1 MIPLL
6 YKKYRIILILFIL
19 LLIPVLTS
27 HILEDNKID
36 RNYHATQ
43 ELPKPLAFSLED
55 YEPIL
60 EDGSQNL
67 GNITVSNIIF
77 DEKGFYNNSVNYPD
91 LQDDFSTGALRMAYQ
106 NTSYLYTT
114 LSARYDNLDQTTF
127 NNKITVV
134 LNESIS
140 VEYNY
145 SKSGAEGYLIYGFR
159 LSPILVKEVFIHNQS
174 TDPIEKLDENQYSI
188 DSSNFMSF
196 NYYDY
201 FQVNEIDENY
211 ENNFTMY
218 IKYEYNL
225 TINNWFLDQI
235 SKNHVIRTQEKSFSP
250 RFVYNFTFGGLKWNE
265 TSTIIRVPAYN
276 LKAFLEVNLPD
287 KEVLF
292 NHSLEVSDLEISN
305 YLGSNNVINM
315 TSYAEYDPIEIQFSA
330 NFTLRFENPLDFSW
344 AIDRLIENRDIR
356 ERIYFPS
363 IISGPDKLIIRYITL
378 FESTI
383 TLDQVMSN
391 YSIFKRPVSYF
402 DANVSII
409 QDELENSLIFTKN
422 SIKKKGLKIIIPYCM
437 KGETNPFVLKY
448 KATKDLRLIITDNIN
463 MPLTNVKLELFYFD
477 KLYGTYISNDLL
489 QPMAPAFTN
498 ENGEII
504 ISNVPNG
511 IYNAKIYLDDQ
522 LLLETEV
529 TPFQDINY
537 VVTDIFHF
545 PIVILVLG
553 SLFGIIILIG
563 FIYHLKNRSKR

>member
-1 MIPLL
+1 MIPLR
-6 YKKYRIILILFIL
+6 YMKYRIILILFIL
-19 LLIPVLTS
+19 LLIPILTS
-27 HILEDNKID
+27 HILEDNKIYGK
-36 RNYHATQ
+36 YHTTQ
-43 ELPKPLAFSLED
+43 ELPNPQAFSIED

-67 GNITVSNIIF
+67 GNITVSNLIF
-77 DEKGFYNNSVNYPD
+77 DEKGFYNNSVKYPD

-114 LSARYDNLDQTTF
+114 LSARYDNLDQTNF
-127 NNKITVV
+127 NDKITVV

-174 TDPIEKLDENQYSI
+174 TDPIEKLNENQYSI
-188 DSSNFMSF
+188 DSSNFIRF

-201 FQVNEIDENY
+201 FQVD

-225 TINNWFLDQI
+225 TINNWDLNQI
-235 SKNHVIRTQEKSFSP
+235 SKNHIIRTQEKSFSP
-250 RFVYNFTFGGLKWNE
+250 RFAYNFTFGGFKWNE
-265 TSTIIRVPAYN
+265 TSNNIRVPAYN
-276 LKAFLEVNLPD
+276 LKAFLEVNLPN
-287 KEVLF
+287 KEVLY
-292 NHSLEVSDLEISN
+292 NHSLIVSDLEISN
-305 YLGSNNVINM
+305 YLGSNNIINL
-315 TSYAEYDPIEIQFSA
+315 TSYAEYIPIEIQFSA

-363 IISGPDKLIIRYITL
+363 LISGPDRIILRYITL
-378 FESTI
+378 VETTI
-383 TLDQVMSN
+383 TLDQVVSN
-391 YSIFKRPVSYF
+391 NSVFERPVSYF

-422 SIKKKGLKIIIPYCM
+422 SIKKKGLKIFLPYLV
-437 KGETNPFVLKY
+437 KGETDPFILKY
-448 KATKDLRLIITDNIN
+448 KATKDLRVIITDNIN
-463 MPLTNVKLELFYFD
+463 MPLTGVKLELLYFD
-477 KLYGTYISNDLL
+477 QLYGTYISNDLV

-511 IYNAKIYLDDQ
+511 IYSARIYLNDQ
-522 LLLETEV
+522 LLLEAEV

-537 VVTDIFHF
+537 ITTNIFHF
-545 PIVILVLG
+545 PSVILVFG
-553 SLFGIIILIG
+553 SFFGIIILIG

>member
-1 MIPLL
+1 MIPLR
-6 YKKYRIILILFIL
+6 YKKYRIILIIFIL
-19 LLIPVLTS
+19 LLIPILTS
-27 HILEDNKID
+27 HILKDNKIY
-36 RNYHATQ
+36 RNYHTTQ
-43 ELPKPLAFSLED
+43 ELPNPLAFSIED

-67 GNITVSNIIF
+67 GNITISNLLF
-77 DEKGFYNNSVNYPD
+77 DEKGFYNNSVKYPD

-127 NNKITVV
+127 NDKITVV

-174 TDPIEKLDENQYSI
+174 TDPIEKLNENQYSI
-188 DSSNFMSF
+188 DSSNFISF

-201 FQVNEIDENY
+201 FQVD
-211 ENNFTMY
+211 ENNFTIY

-225 TINNWFLDQI
+225 EINNWDLNQI
-235 SKNHVIRTQEKSFSP
+235 STNHIIRTQEKSFSP
-250 RFVYNFTFGGLKWNE
+250 RFIYNFTFGGLKWND
-265 TSTIIRVPAYN
+265 TSNSIRIPAYN

-292 NHSLEVSDLEISN
+292 NHSLVVSDLEISN
-305 YLGSNNVINM
+305 YLGSSNIINL
-315 TSYAEYDPIEIQFSA
+315 TSYAEYTAIQIQFSA

-363 IISGPDKLIIRYITL
+363 LISGPDRIILRYITL
-378 FESTI
+378 VETTI
-383 TLDQVMSN
+383 TLDQVVSN
-391 YSIFKRPVSYF
+391 NSVFERPVSYF

-409 QDELENSLIFTKN
+409 QEDLENSLIFTKN
-422 SIKKKGLKIIIPYCM
+422 SIKKKGLKIFLPYLV
-437 KGETNPFVLKY
+437 KGETDPFILKY
-448 KATKDLRLIITDNIN
+448 KATKDLRVIITDNIN
-463 MPLTNVKLELFYFD
+463 MPLTGVKLELLYFD
-477 KLYGTYISNDLL
+477 QLYGTYISNDLV

-511 IYNAKIYLDDQ
+511 IYSARIYLNDQ
-522 LLLETEV
+522 LLLEAEV

-537 VVTDIFHF
+537 ITTNIFHF
-545 PIVILVLG
+545 PSVILVFG
-553 SLFGIIILIG
+553 SFFGIIILIG